1 MGIELCTK
9 NASFGCSYTY
19 WNELRIHV
27 IIATIKYINDKF
39 EKDKA
44 KYGHLTENDKQ
55 CIGEGSTYSYHMKNF
70 NKLIK
75 SLEQGS
81 LTIMNHPSTLNLF
94 VSLIQSERYR
104 NAVNYFDIGGIISF
118 CENSDCDGYY
128 TPGNSLD
135 IRCLFDKI
143 KPFTNSENTRYFYYS
158 IYGDYTELNESKHMS
173 TLYDLFEDSYKTLC
187 KVIIS

>member
-1 MGIELCTK
+1 MGIDLCTK
-9 NASFGCSYTY
+9 NTSFGCGYTY

-27 IIATIKYINDKF
+27 IISTIKYMKDKF
-39 EKDKA
+39 EIDMK
-44 KYGHLTENDKQ
+44 KYGYLTEYDKQ
-55 CIGEGSTYSYHMKNF
+55 WIGEGSTYSYHMKNF

-81 LTIMNHPSTLNLF
+81 PTMIIHPSTLNLF
-94 VSLIQSERYR
+94 VRLIKSGRYR

-118 CENSDCDGYY
+118 CENRDCDGYY

-135 IRCLFDKI
+135 ICCLLDRI
-143 KPFTNSENTRYFYYS
+143 KPYANSETTRDFYVS
-158 IYGDYTELNESKHMS
+158 IYGDNELNESKHMS

-187 KVIIS
+187 NVIIS